1 MAKIYKGKSK
11 NVQLTGY
18 DMAKYFM
25 ERFGDTFEQAVEDT
39 RKHGGISTEDIN
51 KLRKEKG
58 GKSG

>member
-1 MAKIYKGKSK
+1 MAKIYKGK
-11 NVQLTGY
+11 NVVQLTGY

-58 GKSG
+58 NG

>member
-1 MAKIYKGKSK
+1 MAKIYKNNGKD
-11 NVQLTGY
+11 VQLTGY

-25 ERFGDTFEQAVEDT
+25 EHFGDTFEEAVET
-39 RKHGGISTEDIN
+39 TKIHGGITTEEIN